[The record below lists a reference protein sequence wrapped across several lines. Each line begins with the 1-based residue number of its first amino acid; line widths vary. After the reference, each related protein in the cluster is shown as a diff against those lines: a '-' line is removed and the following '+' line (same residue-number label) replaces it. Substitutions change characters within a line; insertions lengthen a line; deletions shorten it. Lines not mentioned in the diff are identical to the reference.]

1 MNLPRGLR
9 IADEV
14 DSQGDFAVTDP
25 YRLWLIRLS
34 AALVVVLSFQLIL
47 AFLQGEQR
55 QGYEREFHSNQL
67 PEDSGNQKRMILEQ
81 AIAEPTP

>member
-47 AFLQGEQR
+47 AFLQGEHS
-55 QGYEREFHSNQL
+55 QGYEREFHRNQL
-67 PEDSGNQKRMILEQ
+67 PEDSSNQKRVILEQ
-81 AIAEPTP
+81 AISEATP

>member
-14 DSQGDFAVTDP
+14 DSPGDFVVTDP

-34 AALVVVLSFQLIL
+34 VALAVVLCSQLIL

-55 QGYEREFHSNQL
+55 QGYEREFHGKRL
-67 PEDSGNQKRMILEQ
+67 PEDSSNQKRMILEQ
-81 AIAEPTP
+81 AISEVTP

>member
-1 MNLPRGLR
+1 MSLPRGLR

-14 DSQGDFAVTDP
+14 DSPGDFAVTDP

-34 AALVVVLSFQLIL
+34 IALAVVLCFQLIL

-55 QGYEREFHSNQL
+55 QGYEREFHGKRL
-67 PEDSGNQKRMILEQ
+67 PEDFGNQKRLILER
-81 AIAEPTP
+81 AISEAKP

>member
-1 MNLPRGLR
+1 MSLPRGLR

-34 AALVVVLSFQLIL
+34 VALAVVLLFQLIL

-55 QGYEREFHSNQL
+55 QGYEREFHGKRL
-67 PEDSGNQKRMILEQ
+67 PEDFGNQKRLILER
-81 AIAEPTP
+81 AISEAKP

>member
-1 MNLPRGLR
+1 MNLPGGLR

-55 QGYEREFHSNQL
+55 LGYEREFHSNQL
-67 PEDSGNQKRMILEQ
+67 PEDSSNQKRMILEQ
-81 AIAEPTP
+81 AISEPTP

>member
-1 MNLPRGLR
+1 MSLPRGLR

-34 AALVVVLSFQLIL
+34 VALAGVLLFQLIL

-55 QGYEREFHSNQL
+55 QGYEREFHGKRL
-67 PEDSGNQKRMILEQ
+67 PEDFGNQKRLILER
-81 AIAEPTP
+81 AISEAKP